1 MNMVLRASRVGRGP
15 CYCIL
20 ILALVSGAW
29 MARCGGDPPSE
40 PDSQAE
46 LERLW
51 ALGYVGFTDTKVK
64 PGESPVTLYDPERSA
79 AGYNLV
85 SNRDLTSAQIFD
97 ARGNVVWSW
106 ADEGTNHWS
115 NAELL
120 ANGDLLVPGSE
131 RADEPGSNF
140 LLRMS
145 WNGDVVWR
153 RAINA
158 HHDAEVTP
166 AGTIATLTFRLR
178 SIPEVSAE
186 YEVEDNQITILTQD
200 GKVLEEYSL
209 YDPLCARP
217 DVFACQAVPPTTQGG
232 KKILDLL
239 HANSV
244 EFMRHA
250 HLAERD
256 PLYAAANVLVS
267 IRNQNVVAIFDWE
280 RKSLVWTWGPG
291 EISAQHD
298 ATVLENGNI
307 LIFDNGVL
315 RKRSRVIEL
324 DPLRKEIVWQYEAT
338 EPERFFSVRKG
349 SSQRL
354 PNGNTLVANSHSGEA
369 FEVTPQ
375 GEMVWRF
382 LNPNANARGRRA
394 TIVRIH
400 RYPEEFIRDL
410 MRRGG
415 GTGKGN

>member
-1 MNMVLRASRVGRGP
+1 LV
-15 CYCIL
+15 
-20 ILALVSGAW
+20 LVSGAW
-29 MARCGGDPPSE
+29 MARCGGEPASE

-51 ALGYVGFTDTKVK
+51 ALGYVGFTDTNVK
-64 PGESPVTLYDPERSA
+64 PGEPTVTLYDPERSA
-79 AGYNLV
+79 AGYNLI
-85 SNRDLTSAQIFD
+85 SNRDLTSAQIYD
-97 ARGNVVWSW
+97 AQGNIVWSW
-106 ADEGTNHWS
+106 VDEGTNHWS

-120 ANGDLLVPGSE
+120 PNGDLLVPGSE
-131 RADEPGSNF
+131 RADAPGSNF

-145 WNGDVVWR
+145 WSGAVVWR
-153 RAINA
+153 KAISA

-166 AGTIATLTFRLR
+166 AGTIATLTIRLR
-178 SIPEVSAE
+178 SIPAISAE
-186 YEVEDNQITILTQD
+186 HAVEDNQITILTA
-200 GKVLEEYSL
+200 GGEVLEEHSL
-209 YDPLCARP
+209 HDMLCTRP
-217 DVFACQAVPPTTQGG
+217 DVFVCQAVPATTQGG
-232 KKILDLL
+232 KKVLDLL

-256 PLYAAANVLVS
+256 ALYAPANVLVS

-280 RKSLVWTWGPG
+280 RKRLIWAWGPG

-307 LIFDNGVL
+307 LIFDNGIY

-324 DPLRKEIVWQYEAT
+324 DPLRKQIVWQYEAP

-410 MRRGG
+410 LSRRSDLDP
-415 GTGKGN
+415 GK

>member
-1 MNMVLRASRVGRGP
+1 MKTVSKESKTGRGSANT
-15 CYCIL
+15 IL
-20 ILALVSGAW
+20 LLVLLACAW
-29 MARCGGDPPSE
+29 TARCGGE
-40 PDSQAE
+40 PASDTESQAE

-51 ALGYVGFTDTKVK
+51 ALGYVGFTDTQVK
-64 PGESPVTLYDPERSA
+64 PGEPSVTLHDPERSA
-79 AGYNLV
+79 SGYNLI
-85 SNRDLTSAQIFD
+85 SNRDLTSAQIYD
-97 ARGNVVWSW
+97 AQGSVVWSW
-106 ADEGTNHWS
+106 QDEHANHWS
-115 NAELL
+115 HAELL

-131 RADEPGSNF
+131 RADTPGSNF
-140 LLRMS
+140 LLRMA
-145 WNGDVVWR
+145 WDGDVVWR
-153 RAINA
+153 KAINA

-178 SIPEVSAE
+178 SIPEISAE
-186 YEVEDNQITILTQD
+186 HDVEDNQIAILTQD
-200 GKVLEEYSL
+200 GEVLEEYSL
-209 YDPLCARP
+209 HDMLCTQP
-217 DVFACQAVPPTTQGG
+217 DVFACQEVPPTYQGEER
-232 KKILDLL
+232 IIDLL

-256 PLYAAANVLVS
+256 ALYAPANVLVS

-280 RKSLVWTWGPG
+280 RKRLVWVWGPG

-315 RKRSRVIEL
+315 RRRSRVIEL
-324 DPLRKEIVWQYEAT
+324 DPLRREIVWQYEAPD
-338 EPERFFSVRKG
+338 PERFFSVRKG

-382 LNPNANARGRRA
+382 LNPNANPQGRRA

-400 RYPEEFIRDL
+400 RYPEELIRDL
-410 MRRGG
+410 LNRGRSPERG
-415 GTGKGN
+415 D